1 MHLFL
6 HITEP
11 PVIVKPF
18 TAVEVVKGLN
28 ASFECQ
34 IRGTAPFKITWQKDS
49 KEIKPSTKHVISQKN
64 GSLMLLDIQKC
75 DDLDVGEYQCIIS
88 NEVGSCSCRTT
99 LSIKGLILFFTFRK
113 LLVFST

>member
-1 MHLFL
+1 MLYIDFML
-6 HITEP
+6 CISFIHITEP

-18 TAVEVVKGLN
+18 APVEVVKGSN

-49 KEIKPSTKHVISQKN
+49 KEIMPSTKHVFSQKN

-75 DDLDVGEYQCIIS
+75 DDLDVGEYACIIS

-99 LSIKGLILFFTFRK
+99 LSIKG
-113 LLVFST
+113 

>member
-1 MHLFL
+1 MRFFL
-6 HITEP
+6 RLAEP

-18 TAVEVVKGLN
+18 APVEVVKGQN

-34 IRGTAPFKITWQKDS
+34 IRGTAPFIITWQKDS
-49 KEIKPSTKHVISQKN
+49 KEIKPSTKHVVSQKN
-64 GSLMLLDIQKC
+64 GSLMLLGIQKC

-99 LSIKGLILFFTFRK
+99 LSIKG
-113 LLVFST
+113 